1 MNTVLGKIL
10 SQNGLSPK
18 LAKLARYLENNYQD
32 AAFLGAKFLAEK
44 AGVSEASVTRLAYA
58 CGFSGY
64 SQLQAAIKEEIQESL
79 SLKKH
84 EPSKGGQLFSEVI
97 SMERE
102 ILDEMERQTE
112 QSEFLKAVEAIYGC
126 SRVLVLGTQANV
138 MMAEYMAYFLS
149 PLKKDVILIRELG
162 NHSFNHTRSLPSGAV
177 CIAYCFPRYP
187 RQTLTIA
194 AELRKKDC
202 TIIGISDS
210 NFSPLSR
217 MSDIHF
223 SVPMKYISYVDP
235 CAAVMALS
243 NALMTGLVVRDK
255 SNIKKYIRDYN
266 EFLTGKDLFLEKEI
280 DIIELN
286 SPLVKMDR
294 CKSKSMAEKKA

>member
-1 MNTVLGKIL
+1 MNTVLGRIL

-18 LAKLARYLENNYQD
+18 LAKLARYLETNYQD
-32 AAFLGAKFLAEK
+32 AAFLGARFLAEK

-64 SQLQAAIKEEIQESL
+64 SQFQAAIKAELQESL
-79 SLKKH
+79 SLKRH
-84 EPSKGGQLFSEVI
+84 VPSEGGNLFSEVM

-102 ILDEMERQTE
+102 ILDEMERQMD
-112 QSEFLKAVEAIYGC
+112 QAEFIKAVEAIYNS
-126 SRVLVLGTQANV
+126 SRILVIGTQANV

-177 CIAYCFPRYP
+177 CISYCFPRYP
-187 RQTLTIA
+187 RQTLTIME
-194 AELRKKDC
+194 ELRKKDC

-210 NFSPLSR
+210 TFSPLAQI
-217 MSDIHF
+217 SDIHF
-223 SVPMKYISYVDP
+223 SVALKYLTYVDP

-255 SNIKKYIRDYN
+255 NNINKYVRDYN
-266 EFLTGKDLFLEKEI
+266 EFLIGKDLFLEKEI

-286 SPLVKMDR
+286 SPLVQMDQP
-294 CKSKSMAEKKA
+294 KSRNSTAKKA